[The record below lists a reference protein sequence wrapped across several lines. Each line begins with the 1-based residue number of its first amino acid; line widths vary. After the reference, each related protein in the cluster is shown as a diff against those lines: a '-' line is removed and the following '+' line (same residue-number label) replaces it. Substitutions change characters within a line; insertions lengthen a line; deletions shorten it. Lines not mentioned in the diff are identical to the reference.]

1 MMVSS
6 FTPLTRSRR
15 IWRACIV
22 SVPRGIRRF
31 PLQKINHDELQGASR
46 PYSPPLSDVDEDVTP
61 HIVIKTS
68 YDPLSPGNKR
78 FKPPRDKA
86 KNTIWSASERSRA
99 EAGERVKSIEDLRNK
114 VCAPIPAR
122 RQLC

>member
-1 MMVSS
+1 
-6 FTPLTRSRR
+6 
-15 IWRACIV
+15 
-22 SVPRGIRRF
+22 VPRGIRRF
-31 PLQKINHDELQGASR
+31 PLQKINHNELQGASR
-46 PYSPPLSDVDEDVTP
+46 PYSPPLSDVDEDVTL

-68 YDPLSPGNKR
+68 YDPLSPENKR
-78 FKPPRDKA
+78 FKLPRDKA